1 MDSKKLLVLVV
12 VAIIAVAAVGIVI
25 ASMNKG
31 DEGSLKVSYLKKVG
45 YETQMVADEKG
56 FFKEAG
62 INVES
67 VPVTGSGQDAV
78 NLLLSGDVDIAATG
92 EGPVATTLNK
102 YLDNTVI
109 VCGVNLY
116 TGGHVWVSK
125 AGTGLVAYDK
135 TLDNKAAVLDSFKTA
150 SGDGATPLKVGVQK
164 GSTTESEFKGWL
176 KAMGITFNDFAD
188 DTPGK
193 YVKLIDLKANTLV
206 SAMATGDIDMLA
218 ASQPYPSQAL
228 SQITGSFKVGTNADV
243 DSYSIAVYITTK
255 AVYDEKK
262 GLIEKFIK
270 GLDLASKWMA
280 DPAHEEECVNICAKV
295 IGGADAKNTVQAAYD
310 ISEWKVAW
318 SDKMANTL
326 YKTCQKK
333 GFTSI
338 TEEICSNKCLF
349 KEYIATL

>member
-1 MDSKKLLVLVV
+1 MDSKKILVLVV
-12 VAIIAVAAVGIVI
+12 VAVIAVAAVGII
-25 ASMNKG
+25 LTNMNKG

-45 YETQMVADEKG
+45 YETQIIADEKG

-67 VPVTGSGQDAV
+67 IPVTGSGQDAV

-125 AGTGLVAYDK
+125 AGTGLVAYNK
-135 TLDNKAAVLDSFKTA
+135 TADNKAEVLDSFKTA
-150 SGDGATPLKVGVQK
+150 SGDGASPVKIGVQK

-228 SQITGSFKVGTNADV
+228 ANIEYSYKVGSNSDV

-255 AVYDEKK
+255 AVYEEKK

-280 DPAHEEECVNICAKV
+280 DSANKDECVRICANI
-295 IGGADAKNTVQAAYD
+295 IGGADAENTVKAAYE

-333 GFTSI
+333 GFTTI
-338 TEEICSNKCLF
+338 TEEICSGKCLF
-349 KEYIATL
+349 KEYIASL

>member
-1 MDSKKLLVLVV
+1 MDSKKILVLVV

-25 ASMNKG
+25 SNMNKG
-31 DEGSLKVSYLKKVG
+31 EEGTLKVSYLKKVG
-45 YETQMVADEKG
+45 YETQMIADQKG

-62 INVES
+62 INIES
-67 VPVTGSGQDAV
+67 IPVTGSGQDAV

-125 AGTGLVAYDK
+125 AGTGLVAYNK
-135 TLDNKAAVLDSFKTA
+135 TLDNKAEVLESFKTA
-150 SGDGATPLKVGVQK
+150 SNDGSSPLKVGVQK

-176 KAMGITFNDFAD
+176 KAMGITYNDFAD

-206 SAMATGDIDMLA
+206 SAMATGDIDVLA

-228 SQITGSFKVGTNADV
+228 SQISGSFQVGSNADV

-255 AVYDEKK
+255 TVYDEKK

-280 DPAHEEECVNICAKV
+280 DPAHKEECVNTCAEV
-295 IGGADAKNTVQAAYD
+295 IGGADAKNTVQAAYE

-333 GFTSI
+333 GFTDI
-338 TEEICSNKCLF
+338 TETICSDKCLF
-349 KEYIATL
+349 KEYIASL

>member
-1 MDSKKLLVLVV
+1 MDSKKILVLVV
-12 VAIIAVAAVGIVI
+12 VAIVAVAAAGIVI

-45 YETQMVADEKG
+45 YETQMIGDEKG

-67 VPVTGSGQDAV
+67 IPVTGSGQDAV

-125 AGTGLVAYDK
+125 PGTGLVAYDK
-135 TLDNKAAVLDSFKTA
+135 TLKNKEAVLDSFKTA
-150 SGDGATPLKVGVQK
+150 SDDGASPLKVGVQK

-176 KAMGITFNDFAD
+176 KAMGITFNDYAD
-188 DTPGK
+188 ETPGK
-193 YVKLIDLKANTLV
+193 YVRLIDLKAGTLV

-228 SQITGSFKVGTNADV
+228 SQISGSFKVGTNADV
-243 DSYSIAVYITTK
+243 DSYSVAVYITTK
-255 AVYDEKK
+255 DVYDQKK

-280 DPAHEEECVNICAKV
+280 DPANKEECVNICADI
-295 IGGADAKNTVQAAYD
+295 IGGADAKNTVQSAYE

-338 TEEICSNKCLF
+338 TEEICSDKCLF
-349 KEYIATL
+349 KEYIASL